1 MHDPRTRTGTATR
14 RFLLLQGLMGP
25 FFRRVG
31 KALRQSGYEVYKINF
46 NGGDQ
51 LFWRLPNGIDYTGD
65 GAHWPAF
72 LADVI
77 ERHGITD
84 VMLFGDCR
92 PMHRAAIALC
102 SHRHIPVHV
111 FEEGYIRPDWVTL
124 EIGGVNG
131 HSTLP
136 RDPAWYRAEAAR
148 LPPAPEHRPVP
159 SSFRRRALEAVAY
172 NAADILS
179 RWYFRKWKDYRPWHP
194 WAEGMGWLKRLRNRK
209 TAESMTQAAMDAI
222 ADSGRPY
229 MIFPLQLDADAQVR
243 LHSSFAGMEPAIR
256 YVISSF
262 ASHAPAETVLLIKE
276 HPLDNGLRDWRSLIG
291 DIAREHGVAD
301 RVYYIETGDIALLVQ
316 RAQGVVTINSTTGT
330 LALASGIPVLTLG
343 EAVYDIP
350 EITDQ
355 VDLDTFWSKPTPPDK
370 ATYDAFRRVL
380 IDRCLIAGGFFSE
393 EGQNQLV
400 AGVLKRLSKTVL
412 PERIIPVR
420 KKAADTGR
428 ALSSVRVP
436 TKQASYIVQSSVVTH
451 DKV

>member
-1 MHDPRTRTGTATR
+1 MHDPRTRPQPATR

-31 KALRQSGYEVYKINF
+31 KGLRKAGYEVYKINF

-65 GAHWPAF
+65 GEHWPAF

-77 ERHGITD
+77 ERHDITD

-102 SHRHIPVHV
+102 GHRHIPVHV

-136 RDPAWYRAEAAR
+136 RDPEWYREEAAR
-148 LPPAPEHRPVP
+148 LPPVPEHRPVP

-179 RWYFRKWKDYRPWHP
+179 RWYFCKWKDYRPWHP
-194 WAEGMGWLKRLRNRK
+194 WAEGIGWLKRLRNRK
-209 TAESMTQAAMDAI
+209 TAESRTQAVMETI
-222 ADSGRPY
+222 ADSARPY

-243 LHSSFAGMEPAIR
+243 LHSNFAGMEPAIR
-256 YVISSF
+256 HVIRSF
-262 ASHAPAETVLLIKE
+262 AGHAPAGTVLLIKE
-276 HPLDNGLRDWRSLIG
+276 HPLDNGLRDWRGLVG
-291 DIAREHGVAD
+291 DIAREYGVD
-301 RVYYIETGDIALLVQ
+301 QRVYYIETGDIALLVQ
-316 RAQGVVTINSTTGT
+316 KARGVVTINSTTGT
-330 LALASGIPVLTLG
+330 LALASGIPVLALG
-343 EAVYDIP
+343 EAVYNIP
-350 EITDQ
+350 QITDQ
-355 VDLDTFWSKPTPPDK
+355 VDLDTFWVNPTPPDR

-400 AGVLKRLSKTVL
+400 AGVLRRLSKITV
-412 PERIIPVR
+412 PERIIPVA
-420 KKAADTGR
+420 KAPDRGQ
-428 ALSSVRVP
+428 ALPTVRVP
-436 TKQASYIVQSSVVTH
+436 TKPASYIVQSSVVTH